1 MTDSSDTS
9 VIDKKKT
16 ESEEGSS
23 DNNPSYDKFL
33 MSLLI
38 IVFVLIYFSIS
49 SYVLYVCKIAQSN
62 VLPTDINCLPY
73 TDNEPDIKSIEINIF
88 KTLFS
93 DPALSMKLNI
103 PYDKYNSK
111 NTILDT
117 LRKYKNSSSSYFL
130 VNYFISIF
138 EVLVSK
144 NFAIFNYIFNVL
156 NQIPEVIIVLFGPI
170 ILSLMTIFV
179 GLFNSA
185 YVFFYLWFYNMSWFF
200 KKNTNPEAKGKPVWE
215 DVTIVE
221 PFSYACAI
229 GLVILFT
236 ILLFATAPYIWFS
249 FISVFFVLVT
259 MISYKCKI
267 NQKDANIFTIFLDI
281 LKFYKIIVIS
291 IICFFVT
298 TSAFVNLGIVPGLF
312 SLVVLGCIY
321 FNVIPIN
328 LFAPINPDKLTPVV
342 SDEQAFK
349 DSCISQDTPR
359 QDTTKEKHGFFYN
372 TIFGEQNGGS
382 ISKQLKKINKKMN
395 NR

>member
-117 LRKYKNSSSSYFL
+117 LRKYKNSSSS
-130 VNYFISIF
+130 
-138 EVLVSK
+138 
-144 NFAIFNYIFNVL
+144 
-156 NQIPEVIIVLFGPI
+156 
-170 ILSLMTIFV
+170 
-179 GLFNSA
+179 FNSA

-236 ILLFATAPYIWFS
+236 ILLFGTAPYIWFS

>member
-9 VIDKKKT
+9 VIDEKKT
-16 ESEEGSS
+16 ESEGGSS
-23 DNNPSYDKFL
+23 DNNPSYGKFL

-49 SYVLYVCKIAQSN
+49 SYVLYACKIAQSN
-62 VLPTDINCLPY
+62 VLPTDTNCSPY
-73 TDNEPDIKSIEINIF
+73 TDNEPDIKSIETNIF

-103 PYDKYNSK
+103 PYDKYNTK

-117 LRKYKNSSSSYFL
+117 LRKYKNSPSSYFL

-138 EVLVSK
+138 EALVAK
-144 NFAIFNYIFNVL
+144 NFVIFNYIFNVL
-156 NQIPEVIIVLFGPI
+156 NQIPEFIIVLFGPI
-170 ILSLMTIFV
+170 ILSFITPFV
-179 GLFNSA
+179 GLFDSV

-200 KKNTNPEAKGKPVWE
+200 KKNTNAEAKGKPIWE

-221 PFSYACAI
+221 PFSYTGAI
-229 GLVILFT
+229 CLVFLFT
-236 ILLFATAPYIWFS
+236 FLLFVTAPYIWFS
-249 FISVFFVLVT
+249 FISIFFVLFT
-259 MISYKCKI
+259 MLSYKGKM
-267 NQKDANIFTIFLDI
+267 NQKEANIFTIFLNI
-281 LKFYKIIVIS
+281 LKFYKIFIIS

-312 SLVVLGCIY
+312 SLLVLGCIY

-328 LFAPINPDKLTPVV
+328 LFAPINEINLTPVV

-349 DSCISQDTPR
+349 DTCTNQDTK
-359 QDTTKEKHGFFYN
+359 KEKHGLLYN
-372 TIFGEQNGGS
+372 TIFGEQNGGN
-382 ISKQLKKINKKMN
+382 IGKQLKKINKKMN
-395 NR
+395 NT

>member
-1 MTDSSDTS
+1 MTESSDTS
-9 VIDKKKT
+9 VIDEKKT
-16 ESEEGSS
+16 ESEGGSS
-23 DNNPSYDKFL
+23 DNDPSYSKFL

-49 SYVLYVCKIAQSN
+49 SYVLYACKIAQSN
-62 VLPTDINCLPY
+62 VLPTDINCSPY
-73 TDNEPDIKSIEINIF
+73 TDNEPDIKSIETNIF
-88 KTLFS
+88 KTIFS
-93 DPALSMKLNI
+93 DPPLSMKLNI

-117 LRKYKNSSSSYFL
+117 LRKYKDSSSSYFL

-138 EVLVSK
+138 EALVSK

-156 NQIPEVIIVLFGPI
+156 NQIPEVIIVLFGPL
-170 ILSLMTIFV
+170 ILSFIAPFV
-179 GLFNSA
+179 GLFDSV

-221 PFSYACAI
+221 PISYSCAI
-229 GLVILFT
+229 ALVILFT
-236 ILLFATAPYIWFS
+236 IVLFATAPYIWFS
-249 FISVFFVLVT
+249 FISVFFVLFT
-259 MISYKCKI
+259 MISYKGKM
-267 NQKDANIFTIFLDI
+267 NQKDVNIFNIFLDI
-281 LKFYKIIVIS
+281 LKFYKIFIIS

-328 LFAPINPDKLTPVV
+328 LFAPINETNLTSIV
-342 SDEQAFK
+342 SDEQALK
-349 DSCISQDTPR
+349 DSCTSQNSSSQDT
-359 QDTTKEKHGFFYN
+359 KKAKHGFLYN
-372 TIFGEQNGGS
+372 TIFGEQTGG
-382 ISKQLKKINKKMN
+382 IGKQLKKINKKMN

>member
-1 MTDSSDTS
+1 MTESSDTS
-9 VIDKKKT
+9 VIDEKKT
-16 ESEEGSS
+16 ESEGGSS
-23 DNNPSYDKFL
+23 DNNPSYGKFL

-49 SYVLYVCKIAQSN
+49 SYVLYACKIAQSN
-62 VLPTDINCLPY
+62 VLPTDINCSPY
-73 TDNEPDIKSIEINIF
+73 TDNEPDIKSIETNIF
-88 KTLFS
+88 KTIFS
-93 DPALSMKLNI
+93 DPPLSMKLNI

-117 LRKYKNSSSSYFL
+117 LRKYKDSSSSYFL

-138 EVLVSK
+138 EALVSK

-156 NQIPEVIIVLFGPI
+156 NQIPEVIIVLFGPL
-170 ILSLMTIFV
+170 ILSFIAPFV
-179 GLFNSA
+179 GLFDSV

-221 PFSYACAI
+221 PISYSCAI
-229 GLVILFT
+229 ALVILFT

-249 FISVFFVLVT
+249 FISVFFVLFT
-259 MISYKCKI
+259 MISYKGKM
-267 NQKDANIFTIFLDI
+267 NQKDVNIFNIFLDI
-281 LKFYKIIVIS
+281 LKFYKIFIIS

-328 LFAPINPDKLTPVV
+328 LFAPINETNLTSIV
-342 SDEQAFK
+342 SDEQALK
-349 DSCISQDTPR
+349 DSCTSQNSSSQDT
-359 QDTTKEKHGFFYN
+359 KKAKHGFLYN
-372 TIFGEQNGGS
+372 TIFGEQTGG
-382 ISKQLKKINKKMN
+382 IGKQLKKINKKMN